1 MKGKI
6 MIWSDLTDAQ
16 QKSILQRNANGE
28 SVDDLAAEYGLISS
42 SLGRKIRLIRSAANN
57 VRSYMRIKLPLR
69 IEEHTRVLI
78 YTDLHA
84 GAEDESATR
93 CAISIAREWQPQV
106 IFNLGDTLDEH
117 VLSTFN
123 KDPSAPTLE
132 DERMVWKNFSQS
144 MDAVI
149 EKPAKK
155 YIVRGNHDLRFET
168 WLRNQGA
175 MISSMHEMTLDGL
188 LMTKELG
195 WEPIVDEILVNPRGD
210 DLYPD
215 PELLLTHGS
224 KARTH
229 AGTSVRAT
237 SDMYGGTST
246 IVGHAHRSA
255 MVAKRSS
262 RGIIRNYEVGTLADF
277 DVEYAEFP
285 DWSQSILVGYI

>member
-106 IFNLGDTLDEH
+106 IFNLGDTLDVH

-123 KDPSAPTLE
+123 K
-132 DERMVWKNFSQS
+132 
-144 MDAVI
+144 
-149 EKPAKK
+149 
-155 YIVRGNHDLRFET
+155 DLRFET

-285 DWSQSILVGYI
+285 DWSQSILVGYIEKGAFDLWHMMIDRGKAFTRN